1 MAAEPTKAMIA
12 NILDCWDAAERE
24 LGMNPDA
31 GLELFQQFPRVGDL
45 LEAVRTAALALCESP
60 AAETPLCKD
69 DAHLFGNCKTCGMP
83 WLASRLQAPTVHDLR
98 WAARSIHD
106 EDVAA
111 TSGPRG
117 IHVGAFETCD
127 APSCAAARIA
137 PPTSGAAQETKS

>member
-60 AAETPLCKD
+60 AAETWQPSGRVKVLVEELLRLTSDSQHAADPNEC
-69 DAHLFGNCKTCGMP
+69 ARCVVVI
-83 WLASRLQAPTVHDLR
+83 LAKELDL
-98 WAARSIHD
+98 
-106 EDVAA
+106 V
-111 TSGPRG
+111 P
-117 IHVGAFETCD
+117 
-127 APSCAAARIA
+127 A